1 MNSNTAINK
10 SNESNK
16 VKSTEKVDPNKRIFE
31 AVKNGKNV
39 FMTGPG
45 GTGKSYNIKN
55 IYKYFVEINKKVS
68 VTSLT
73 GVASVLLA
81 SDAITLH
88 SWSGIGLGLK
98 NKTKSE
104 IIHKIL
110 NSKLYRYNW
119 ENTEVLIVDEIS
131 MMSMELF
138 DLLNE
143 IGKAV
148 KRNDK
153 PFGGIQLIFSGDFF
167 QLPPVGENT
176 FCFESE
182 NFLSTF
188 DDVVILSKVYRQK
201 DILFRKILLNM
212 RKGLISKKSIE
223 IFKSRIISSENV
235 NITGKNNEEENN
247 EDITRLV
254 PTKKKAQEIN
264 DYYLNKIKSKKYVYK
279 RTYKNSKE
287 NLTQKQKMKAFLVTD
302 FERENEFNYLKN
314 NTLTEETLNLKVG
327 AFVMCVSNL
336 CLEQGV
342 SNGSIGKVID
352 FENKYPVVQFEKCK
366 LTIGLKEF
374 KSENIPGISIYQ
386 VPLILAWS
394 ITIHKSQ
401 GLTLERAIIDVGND
415 IFEGGQMYV
424 ALSRIQS
431 LKGLYLKEFDLN
443 SLKIN
448 KKVLDFYS
456 YLENTY

>member
-1 MNSNTAINK
+1 
-10 SNESNK
+10 
-16 VKSTEKVDPNKRIFE
+16 
-31 AVKNGKNV
+31 
-39 FMTGPG
+39 
-45 GTGKSYNIKN
+45 
-55 IYKYFVEINKKVS
+55 
-68 VTSLT
+68 
-73 GVASVLLA
+73 
-81 SDAITLH
+81 
-88 SWSGIGLGLK
+88 
-98 NKTKSE
+98 
-104 IIHKIL
+104 
-110 NSKLYRYNW
+110 
-119 ENTEVLIVDEIS
+119 
-131 MMSMELF
+131 
-138 DLLNE
+138 
-143 IGKAV
+143 
-148 KRNDK
+148 
-153 PFGGIQLIFSGDFF
+153 
-167 QLPPVGENT
+167 
-176 FCFESE
+176 
-182 NFLSTF
+182 
-188 DDVVILSKVYRQK
+188 
-201 DILFRKILLNM
+201 
-212 RKGLISKKSIE
+212 
-223 IFKSRIISSENV
+223 
-235 NITGKNNEEENN
+235 
-247 EDITRLV
+247 
-254 PTKKKAQEIN
+254 
-264 DYYLNKIKSKKYVYK
+264 LNKIKSKKYVYK